1 MCFHHPATDRHPMHQ
16 FVVDHMG
23 YELATLLYRY
33 QYAATEQAAVFH
45 VTGPAEPYE
54 RVLSEHETV
63 QERELLAW

>member
-1 MCFHHPATDRHPMHQ
+1 
-16 FVVDHMG
+16 MG